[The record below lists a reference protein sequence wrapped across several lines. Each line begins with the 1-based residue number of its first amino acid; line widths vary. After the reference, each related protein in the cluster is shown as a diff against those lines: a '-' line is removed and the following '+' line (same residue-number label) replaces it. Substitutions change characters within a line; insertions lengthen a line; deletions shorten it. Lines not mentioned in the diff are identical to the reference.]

1 MRLGPT
7 KSLTF
12 DKYEMCCS
20 LIYQFNSV
28 FTKPHPEELLTPLL
42 LFAMQLSM
50 TNISSKDLCLLVVE
64 LSGDTQ
70 SPANRD
76 QLLS

>member
-1 MRLGPT
+1 MSCVHIMWPFSVLHD
-7 KSLTF
+7 F
-12 DKYEMCCS
+12 
-20 LIYQFNSV
+20 QFVNAGRGGV
-28 FTKPHPEELLTPLL
+28 HMEEAYP
-42 LFAMQLSM
+42 
-50 TNISSKDLCLLVVE
+50 SSKDLCLLVVE